1 MKVRV
6 IAAVMAALLA
16 VVGAV
21 LVSGYVRTAD
31 ARALEGTETQ
41 EVFVVEDAVRAE
53 MPVEELT
60 EHLRKQTLPVSAL
73 AEDAVTNLAEFEGL
87 VTSVE
92 LHPGEQLL
100 GSRLVTLNSLQEPGR
115 VAVPKELQEVTIQVS
130 ADRMVGGQVKA
141 GDFVGVFASFDQGPG
156 DKPATELVF
165 HRVLVTSI
173 QGAPV
178 AAAET
183 SGEEEAAPGAPP
195 VPEGAMLVTLAQDAA
210 DAEKTVFAAE
220 FGRIW
225 LSNQPVDAKWNDD
238 GASMEDFFK

>member
-21 LVSGYVRTAD
+21 LISGYVRAAD
-31 ARALEGTETQ
+31 ARALEGTETK
-41 EVFVVEDAVRAE
+41 EVFVVANEVRAE
-53 MPVEELT
+53 MSVEELT
-60 EHLRKQTLPVSAL
+60 DHLRKQTLPISAL
-73 AEDAVTNLAEFEGL
+73 AEDAVTDLGEFEGR
-87 VTSVE
+87 VTAVE

-115 VAVPKELQEVTIQVS
+115 VAVPKDLQEVTVQVS
-130 ADRMVGGQVKA
+130 ADRVVGGQIKA

-156 DKPATELVF
+156 DKPATEMVF

-173 QGAPV
+173 QGAPL
-178 AAAET
+178 ATEA
-183 SGEEEAAPGAPP
+183 SDEEEATPGAPP